1 MLRLAPH
8 HRLYR
13 VAVDEWRHV
22 TPALE
27 FHRVSGPDGIVAD
40 VAARLAAYG
49 VADPHDPAE
58 DGAGA
63 DDPGAPLVRLLRDRG
78 ALTASRDDVP
88 WPLPGTGPVAIRG
101 TGPVAGTLRALLGD
115 RALGIAPDDA
125 VPATACALVSVAPEQ
140 PDARWS
146 ALGPELARTGLPWH
160 RVHQEGELLVVGP
173 LQAPGG
179 SGAVTYADYRGR
191 RRAAHRVVEELDR
204 LWREADARAA
214 AGVAPPDAWH
224 GIDAGVAAL
233 AAGIVIHELAEHL
246 ARASGTGDGAD
257 APGVRYEHTIVV
269 ATGLVER
276 HPVLPLPVDLAGPPA
291 PAGPPASGAP
301 SASTDA
307 IPPAD
312 ATGAGA
318 R

>member
-1 MLRLAPH
+1 MLHLAPH

-27 FHRVSGPDGIVAD
+27 FHRVSGPDALVAE
-40 VAARLAAYG
+40 VVARLAAGG
-49 VADPHDPAE
+49 VTDPDDPAAGE
-58 DGAGA
+58 DA
-63 DDPGAPLVRLLRDRG
+63 GAPLVRLLRDRG
-78 ALTASRDDVP
+78 ALIARRADRP
-88 WPLPGTGPVAIRG
+88 RPLPGTGMVAVQG
-101 TGPVAGTLRALLGD
+101 TGPVADALHALLGESSV
-115 RALGIAPDDA
+115 ALAPDDD
-125 VPATACALVSVAPEQ
+125 VPATASALVSVAPEQ
-140 PDARWS
+140 PDAAWTT
-146 ALGPELARTGLPWH
+146 LGGELARTGLPWH

-179 SGAVTYADYRGR
+179 EGAVTYADYRGR

-214 AGVAPPDAWH
+214 AGIAPPDAWH
-224 GIDAGVAAL
+224 GVGTG

-246 ARASGTGDGAD
+246 SRTTGGRREEAH
-257 APGVRYEHTIVV
+257 AGGEEHATGPAIRYEHTVVV
-269 ATGLVER
+269 ASGLVER

-291 PAGPPASGAP
+291 SAASPTSAPLGAAHP
-301 SASTDA
+301 TA
-307 IPPAD
+307 P
-312 ATGAGA
+312 GE

>member
-27 FHRVSGPDGIVAD
+27 FHRVSGPDALVAD
-40 VAARLAAYG
+40 VVERLAAGG
-49 VADPHDPAE
+49 VEDPDAPSAT
-58 DGAGA
+58 

-78 ALTASRDDVP
+78 ALTGFADDAP
-88 WPLPGTGPVAIRG
+88 RPLPGAGPVAIQGTGPVA
-101 TGPVAGTLRALLGD
+101 AALHALLGD
-115 RALGIAPDDA
+115 RAAALDPDDA
-125 VPATACALVSVAPEQ
+125 VPPVACALVSIAPEQ
-140 PDARWS
+140 PDAAWT
-146 ALGPELARTGLPWH
+146 ALGRELGRTGMPWH

-179 SGAVTYADYRGR
+179 AGAVTYADYRGR
-191 RRAAHRVVEELDR
+191 RRAAHRVVEELER
-204 LWREADARAA
+204 LWGEADARAA
-214 AGVAPPDAWH
+214 AGITPLDAWH
-224 GIDAGVAAL
+224 GVGTGAAAT

-246 ARASGTGDGAD
+246 SRGAAAREGGDVAAG
-257 APGVRYEHTIVV
+257 PGIRHEHTIVL

-276 HPVLPLPVDLAGPPA
+276 HPVLPLPVDLAEAPLIAARPA
-291 PAGPPASGAP
+291 REHPTTAG
-301 SASTDA
+301 D
-307 IPPAD
+307 
-312 ATGAGA
+312 